1 MVLDECQIVVH
12 VEVVSMILFACRGM
26 CVEKNIIVVEGE
38 IITCKFCCWR
48 NITETLCQ
56 SFGIIQHSLLDVCVM
71 VWCHLLSMGVKW
83 RIKIEKGGETGE
95 LNSAAFV
102 AECGLVMLQSTCRK
116 QKSQTTL
123 KQQIVPSS
131 NNI

>member
-71 VWCHLLSMGVKW
+71 VWCHLLSMGS
-83 RIKIEKGGETGE
+83 TGA
-95 LNSAAFV
+95 S
-102 AECGLVMLQSTCRK
+102 K
-116 QKSQTTL
+116 L
-123 KQQIVPSS
+123 KKVGKRV
-131 NNI
+131 N